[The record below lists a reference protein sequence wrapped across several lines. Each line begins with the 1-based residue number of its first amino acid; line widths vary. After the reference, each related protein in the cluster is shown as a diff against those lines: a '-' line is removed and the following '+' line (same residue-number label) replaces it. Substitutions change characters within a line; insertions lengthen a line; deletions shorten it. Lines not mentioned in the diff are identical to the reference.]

1 MSGPA
6 TGVLLVAACLA
17 AAGCGGHDKKEG
29 RAQKTAAAAAPSA
42 SPSPSM
48 TPPPRPFTDETRKA
62 IFAEAAG
69 IEARANQEAMAANPD
84 ADSVGTSTNPD
95 KMVRRVQKRQR
106 VSQALQQKYR
116 GELQAR
122 YGISEVELMAIVQE
136 GKTKGWTA
144 PVPQ

>member
-1 MSGPA
+1 MISRNCA
-6 TGVLLVAACLA
+6 FIVTVCAL
-17 AAGCGGHDKKEG
+17 AAGCGGHDRKEA
-29 RAQKTAAAAAPSA
+29 RAQVVATTPAA

-62 IFAEAAG
+62 IFAEASG
-69 IEARANQEAMAANPD
+69 IEARANREAMAANPD
-84 ADSVGTSTNPD
+84 ADSVGTSTNPE

-116 GELQAR
+116 AELQAR

-136 GKTKGWTA
+136 GRTKGWPAT
-144 PVPQ
+144 VSQ